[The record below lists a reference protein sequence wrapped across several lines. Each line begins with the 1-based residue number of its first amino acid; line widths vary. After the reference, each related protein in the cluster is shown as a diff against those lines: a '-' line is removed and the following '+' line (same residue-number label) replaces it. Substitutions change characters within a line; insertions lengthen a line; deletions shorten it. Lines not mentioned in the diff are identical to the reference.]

1 MSKFLNNYVRA
12 KAMDYQPRKK
22 LLMIPGPTNVPE
34 RVLYAMTKPMINHR
48 GEEFHELYKNI
59 QEKARKVFETEQNI
73 VVLSS
78 SGTGGV
84 EAAISNII
92 KKGDNVVV
100 PVFGEF
106 SRRVAEYIKL
116 IGGNPICIES
126 PLGSAPSFEEVKARA
141 EEEKEIKAFC
151 IVYNDTSPGTKI
163 NWLDKLADVALDFNA
178 FTIVDA
184 VSILAGDELP
194 MDKWKIDIVITAS
207 QKCLA
212 APPGLSIIG
221 ISEKAEKYIMNN
233 KAHTDYFNLAKY
245 IEYSNLR
252 KETPYTP
259 AVPLFYALD
268 EALSVVLEEG
278 LQRRI
283 KRHKI
288 TAEAFYRSL
297 EAAGLK
303 PFVKPEVR
311 SNTVVS
317 FEYPNNTDD
326 KRFREYLEKNFGVV
340 IAGGFGELKGRI
352 FRIGNMGDVNRY
364 HVLTTLSAI
373 FRTLSSFGFKTK
385 DEEILQ
391 NAKKILEAI

>member
-1 MSKFLNNYVRA
+1 
-12 KAMDYQPRKK
+12 MDYQQKKK

-34 RVLYAMTKPMINHR
+34 RVLHAMTKPMINHR
-48 GEEFHELYKNI
+48 GDEFHDLYKNI

-84 EAAISNII
+84 EAAISNIV
-92 KKGDNVVV
+92 KKGDNVII

-106 SRRVAEYIKL
+106 SRRVAQYVRL
-116 IGGNPICIES
+116 IGGNPVCVEA
-126 PLGSAPSFEEVKARA
+126 PLGSAPSFEEVKAKT
-141 EEEKEIKAFC
+141 EEVRKIKAFC

-163 NWLDKLADVALDFNA
+163 NWLDKVANIALDFNA

-194 MDKWKIDIVITAS
+194 MDKWGIDIVVTAS

-212 APPGLSIIG
+212 APPGLAILG
-221 ISEKAEKYIMNN
+221 ISEKATKYVMKNEI
-233 KAHTDYFNLAKY
+233 HSEYFNLAKY

-268 EALSVVLEEG
+268 EALSLVLEEG

-283 KRHKI
+283 QRHRI
-288 TAEAFYRSL
+288 TAKAFYESL

-303 PFVKPEVR
+303 PFVKPEAR
-311 SNTVVS
+311 SNTVIS
-317 FEYPNNTDD
+317 FEYPENVED
-326 KRFREYLEKNFGVV
+326 KKFRENLEKNFGVV
-340 IAGGFGELKGRI
+340 IAGGFGELRGKI
-352 FRIGNMGDVNRY
+352 FRIGNMGEVNRY
-364 HVLTTLSAI
+364 HVLTTLNAI
-373 FRTLSSFGFKTK
+373 LSSLSDFGLKVEN
-385 DEEILQ
+385 EEIIK
-391 NAKKILEAI
+391 NARRALEAI

>member
-1 MSKFLNNYVRA
+1 MG
-12 KAMDYQPRKK
+12 YQQRKK

-34 RVLYAMTKPMINHR
+34 RVLHAMTKPMINHR
-48 GEEFHELYKNI
+48 GEEFHELYKSI

-84 EAAISNII
+84 EAAISNIV
-92 KKGDNVVV
+92 KKGDNVIV

-106 SRRVAEYIKL
+106 SMRVAEYVRL
-116 IGGNPICIES
+116 IGGNPICTKA
-126 PLGSAPSFEEVKARA
+126 PLGSAPSFEEVKAKA
-141 EEEKEIKAFC
+141 EEMRDIKAFC

-163 NWLDKLADVALDFNA
+163 NWLDKVTNIASNFNA

-194 MDKWKIDIVITAS
+194 MDKWGIDIVVTAS

-212 APPGLSIIG
+212 APPGLSILG
-221 ISEKAEKYIMNN
+221 ISEKATKYIMKNEV
-233 KAHTDYFNLAKY
+233 HSDYFNLAKY

-268 EALSVVLEEG
+268 EALSLVLEEG

-283 KRHKI
+283 QRHRT
-288 TAEAFYRSL
+288 TAKAFYESL

-303 PFVKPEVR
+303 AFVKPEVR
-311 SNTVVS
+311 SNTVIS
-317 FEYPNNTDD
+317 FEYPENVED
-326 KRFREYLEKNFGVV
+326 KRFRENLEKNFGVV
-340 IAGGFGELKGRI
+340 IAGGFGELRGKI
-352 FRIGNMGDVNRY
+352 FRIGNMGEVNRH
-364 HVLTTLSAI
+364 HVLTTLNAI
-373 FRTLSSFGFKTK
+373 LSSLSDFGLKVEN
-385 DEEILQ
+385 EEIIQ
-391 NAKKILEAI
+391 SARRTLEAI

>member
-1 MSKFLNNYVRA
+1 
-12 KAMDYQPRKK
+12 MDYQQKKK

-34 RVLYAMTKPMINHR
+34 RVLHAMTKPMINHR
-48 GEEFHELYKNI
+48 GNEFHDLYKNI

-84 EAAISNII
+84 EAAISNIV
-92 KKGDNVVV
+92 KKGDNVII

-106 SRRVAEYIKL
+106 SRRAAQYVRL
-116 IGGNPICIES
+116 IGGNPVCVEA
-126 PLGSAPSFEEVKARA
+126 PLGNAPSFEEVKAKT
-141 EEEKEIKAFC
+141 EEVRDIKAFC

-163 NWLDKLADVALDFNA
+163 NWLDKIANVALDFNA

-194 MDKWKIDIVITAS
+194 MDKWGIDIVVTAS

-212 APPGLSIIG
+212 APPGLAILG
-221 ISEKAEKYIMNN
+221 ISEKATKYVMKNEI
-233 KAHTDYFNLAKY
+233 HSEYFNLAKY

-268 EALSVVLEEG
+268 EALSLVLEEG

-283 KRHKI
+283 QRHRI
-288 TAEAFYRSL
+288 TAKAFYESL

-303 PFVKPEVR
+303 PFVKPEAR
-311 SNTVVS
+311 SNTVIS
-317 FEYPNNTDD
+317 FEYPENIED
-326 KRFREYLEKNFGVV
+326 KKFRENLEKNFGVV
-340 IAGGFGELKGRI
+340 IAGGFGELRGKI
-352 FRIGNMGDVNRY
+352 FRIGNMGEVNRY
-364 HVLTTLSAI
+364 HVLTTLNAI
-373 FRTLSSFGFKTK
+373 LSSLSDFGLKVENEEIIQNARRTL
-385 DEEILQ
+385 
-391 NAKKILEAI
+391 EAV